1 MARPVNRVAGMD
13 FYDSTQPELIPAG
26 SHACLYYDG
35 DYAATAE
42 QAKRFAATRW
52 ITVLGDYANCGIAD
66 YEAGNEV
73 YAQPGALRAWVEGRH
88 KMNVRARVYCD
99 RANLAAVRSH
109 LEGLE
114 YLVWISTL
122 DGDKLSASY
131 TPGLWGVQYA
141 GGVTASYDTSVLYGV
156 W

>member
-1 MARPVNRVAGMD
+1 MTTT
-13 FYDSTQPELIPAG
+13 FYDSTQPAKIPAG

-42 QAKRFAATRW
+42 QAKRFAAVRW
-52 ITVLGDYANCGIAD
+52 ITVTGDYKNCGIAD
-66 YEAGNEV
+66 YEAGNSV
-73 YAQPGALRAWVEGRH
+73 YSKPGALRAFVQGRIS
-88 KMNVRARVYCD
+88 MGTRARVYTD
-99 RANLAAVRSH
+99 LANLAKVRAE

-114 YLVWISTL
+114 YLVWLGTL
-122 DGDKLSASY
+122 DGNKLSASY

-141 GGVTASYDTSVLYGV
+141 GGVKAAYDTSVLYGE

>member
-1 MARPVNRVAGMD
+1 MD
-13 FYDSTQPELIPAG
+13 FYDSTQPNLIPAG

-42 QAKRFAATRW
+42 EAKRFAAVRW
-52 ITVLGDYANCGIAD
+52 ITVLGDYKNCGAAD

-73 YAQPGALRAWVEGRH
+73 FSKPGALRAFVEGRIS
-88 KMNVRARVYCD
+88 MGARARVYTD
-99 RANLAAVRSH
+99 LANLAKVRAEM
-109 LEGLE
+109 EGLE
-114 YLVWISTL
+114 YLVWLGTL
-122 DGDKLSASY
+122 DGRKLSADY

-141 GGVTASYDTSVLYGV
+141 GGVDADYDTSVLYGT